1 MSRQLRQNVRNLM
14 VPMTIAEATAY
25 RDSMAEAGHTEAAG
39 YADEFILELEAD
51 FNDCDTPDL

>member
-1 MSRQLRQNVRNLM
+1 MSQLRMNVRNLM

-25 RDSMAEAGHTEAAG
+25 RDQMAETGHTEAAG